1 LIGEHAI
8 FGGQVLVCEL
18 PIALRRGIDE
28 PPGDDEFGGTLVG
41 GGLAGG
47 VAAAVKLGV
56 ARGPGVGVGVGG
68 RVGTA

>member
-1 LIGEHAI
+1 
-8 FGGQVLVCEL
+8 VLVCEP
-18 PIALRRGIDE
+18 PIALRRGICE
-28 PPGDDEFGGTLVG
+28 PPGAGADELGGTLVA